1 MTAAFVSESGI
12 DVYKDISNYIT
23 DNLNQEVNFVSGFS
37 YKTVNEMIDQNVVDL
52 AFVCGLPY
60 ILKRDIN
67 HPTIQLLAAP
77 VMQAQRY
84 KDKPIYYSDIIVHKD
99 SPYKNF
105 NDLANTIFVYNDEIS
120 NSGYNMP
127 RAHLISKKK
136 TNGYFKKILRSGSH
150 EESIRMI
157 AKGEAD
163 VSAIDSLV
171 LDYDLI
177 HYPEYASQVR
187 IIESLGPAS
196 IPPVIASNKMPQK
209 LFSQIQEIL
218 INMHKT
224 SAGKKILNKAHVKRF
239 DIVSDNHYDDIRA
252 MNNAAIESDYE
263 IIR

>member
-1 MTAAFVSESGI
+1 VKINQLTHTTYLIVSIFLIFSLAFLSAQRLEASNKNHGSSKSPIRIAMTAAFVSESGI
-12 DVYKDISNYIT
+12 DVYKDISNYIA

-171 LDYDLI
+171 LDY
-177 HYPEYASQVR
+177 
-187 IIESLGPAS
+187 
-196 IPPVIASNKMPQK
+196 
-209 LFSQIQEIL
+209 
-218 INMHKT
+218 
-224 SAGKKILNKAHVKRF
+224 
-239 DIVSDNHYDDIRA
+239 
-252 MNNAAIESDYE
+252 E